1 MQKPKPGDLVEVVWR
16 DHFRYQGDDLP
27 EPLEVRSWGLFD
39 LINDD
44 GVAIVQ
50 NEVQTGGD
58 PHIERCMDSQF
69 ILAPNIVDIV
79 VLTKRKTARKVEER

>member
-1 MQKPKPGDLVEVVWR
+1 MIKPKPGDLVQVTWR

-27 EPLEVRSWGLFD
+27 EPLEVKSWGLFD
-39 LINDD
+39 QETED

-50 NEVQTGGD
+50 NEVQVGGD
-58 PHIERCMDSQF
+58 PCIDRCMDSQF

-79 VLTKRKTARKVEER
+79 ILTKRKTSRRVE